1 MIKKHG
7 YKLEAGKIVAIDG
20 LAPAAVATP
29 KKEAKAKKAKIPA
42 SIKKRKLAVDE
53 DEDGEGNKK
62 EDTPELVKAEEDV
75 DAEDEGREDS
85 EGTDELA

>member
-1 MIKKHG
+1 MVKKHG

-20 LAPAAVATP
+20 SALATVATP
-29 KKEAKAKKAKIPA
+29 KKEAKAKKAKTPA
-42 SIKKRKLAVDE
+42 SNKKRKLAV

-62 EDTPELVKAEEDV
+62 EDTPELLKAKEDV
-75 DAEDEGREDS
+75 DAEGEGREDG

>member
-20 LAPAAVATP
+20 SAPPAVATP
-29 KKEAKAKKAKIPA
+29 KKETKAKKAKTPA
-42 SIKKRKLAVDE
+42 SNKKRKLAVDE
-53 DEDGEGNKK
+53 DEEGNKK
-62 EDTPELVKAEEDV
+62 EDTPELVEEEENV
-75 DAEDEGREDS
+75 DAEGEGREDS